1 MPNGSLTMALPH
13 AESTAIDELS
23 RFYAFDED
31 GEARAFLR
39 TRPHLVA
46 LLAEAVPHVYAAF
59 GADAPITLAVE
70 WDDEEGEPLMLF
82 ARIATDKRA
91 DDVIAA
97 LEHFDRTWFA
107 EPLDRD
113 VSAVTFTFQ
122 SMPRPARV

>member
-1 MPNGSLTMALPH
+1 MALPH
-13 AESTAIDELS
+13 AESTAIDGLS
-23 RFYAFDED
+23 RYYAFDED

-46 LLAEAVPHVYAAF
+46 LLEAAVPHVYAAF
-59 GADAPITLAVE
+59 GADVPIKLDVD
-70 WDDEEGEPLMLF
+70 WDDEEDEPPTLF
-82 ARIATDKRA
+82 ARIESDKRA

-97 LEHFDRTWFA
+97 LEQFDRTWFA

-113 VSAVTFTFQ
+113 GSAVTFTFQ